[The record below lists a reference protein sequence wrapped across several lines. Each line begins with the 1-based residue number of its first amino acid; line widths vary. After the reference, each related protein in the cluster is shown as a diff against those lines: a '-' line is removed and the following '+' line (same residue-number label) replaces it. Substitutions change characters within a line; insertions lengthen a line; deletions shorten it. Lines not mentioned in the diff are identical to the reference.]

1 MVGIMYAL
9 IISVI
14 LVILVIVYECRTRVK
29 GRMTIKQ
36 EEEYEIKKTI
46 KSY

>member
-14 LVILVIVYECRTRVK
+14 LVILVIAYECRTRIK
-29 GRMTIKQ
+29 ERMTIKQ
-36 EEEYEIKKTI
+36 EEEYEIKKSI
-46 KSY
+46 KHY